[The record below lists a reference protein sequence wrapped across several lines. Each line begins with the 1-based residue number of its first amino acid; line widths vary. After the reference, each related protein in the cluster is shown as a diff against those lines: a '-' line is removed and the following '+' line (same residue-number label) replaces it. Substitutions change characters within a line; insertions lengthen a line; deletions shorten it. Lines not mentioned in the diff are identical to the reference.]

1 MSGTLLM
8 DGSTIHKCAAGDG
21 AFREV
26 LLPSGLLQLFYLEA
40 SVCGCSYLPFLSRKC
55 AIKLISFCLSE
66 KAQKAKREPL
76 ITSDL
81 PSGEI

>member
-1 MSGTLLM
+1 MPQ
-8 DGSTIHKCAAGDG
+8 DGSTINKHTTEDG

-26 LLPSGLLQLFYLEA
+26 LHPSGLLQFFYFEA

-55 AIKLISFCLSE
+55 AIKLISFCPSE
-66 KAQKAKREPL
+66 KAQKAKRERFT
-76 ITSDL
+76 TSDL